1 MEVIESL
8 LFCIVTLL

>member
-8 LFCIVTLL
+8 NSKNDER